1 MKSPLHPI
9 AIIIIVICI
18 LILAFLL
25 SKITLETFTSK
36 TVDDIQYSPV
46 LGIMDL
52 QLADNKQKLNEILKT
67 ENTTQLM
74 GNLLIN
80 DPIPIRQRMTTS
92 GRYIDYPSG
101 SSSTLQ
107 DKITNG
113 ITIFDYSDVVI

>member
-9 AIIIIVICI
+9 AIIITVICI